1 MENDKDMNG
10 YETKS
15 ADISVIL
22 TLYKRPENLKQQ
34 LEAIENQTLKPK
46 EILLYQDGTGDTVK
60 IPEEIKDRFNL
71 IEISPENKG
80 VWERF
85 RFGMNNAKC
94 EYVCVFDD
102 DTIPGRRWLE
112 NCMTQMS
119 KQEGL
124 YVTIGIVFENPEL
137 CPLESNSYFRVGWDG
152 QLDYTAEVD
161 YGGHSWFL
169 KREWLKELFKA
180 PAEIQEYK
188 RAGEDM
194 SLSYQ
199 LSKIGVKTFVPP
211 HPRNNKELYGSIP
224 EISSPL
230 GDTKVAISYNGQ
242 SAQNMNSALKILLNE
257 GWLTLKERNPKYV
270 AKIKKSLR
278 RSFLNI
284 IEFKEDYKHKTIK
297 IFGIKISLKKKH

>member
-1 MENDKDMNG
+1 MENNKNMSDYKATN
-10 YETKS
+10 

-60 IPEEIKDRFNL
+60 IPDEIKDRFNL

-85 RFGMNNAKC
+85 RFGMNNANC

-112 NCMTQMS
+112 NCMTQMT

-124 YVTIGIVFENPEL
+124 YVTIGIVIEDAKM
-137 CPLESNSYFRVGWDG
+137 CPIKSDSYFRIGWDG

-180 PAEIQEYK
+180 PAEIQK
-188 RAGEDM
+188 LKIAGEDM
-194 SLSYQ
+194 SLSRQ
-199 LSKIGVKTFVPP
+199 LAKKGIKTFVPP
-211 HPRNNKELYGSIP
+211 HPANNKDLYGSIP
-224 EISSPL
+224 EVSSPL
-230 GDTKVAISYNGQ
+230 GDNKAALSYNGQ
-242 SAQNMNSALKILLNE
+242 NILNMNKGIQILIQD
-257 GWLTLKERNPKYV
+257 GWQLLAERNPGYV
-270 AKIKKSLR
+270 KKLKNGICKN
-278 RSFLNI
+278 FLNI
-284 IEFKEDYKHKTIK
+284 ITIKESFKHKTIK
-297 IFGIKISLKKKH
+297 IFGIKMSFRKK